1 MLEAV
6 AYFLLGFQLFI
17 LIYFVFVNATY
28 TLFIFV
34 SLLQIFKHMLLV
46 KREQLEAMLSNVLF
60 RPISILV
67 PAYNEEETIVSNVKS
82 LMMLHYPEFEVVV
95 INDGSTDG
103 TLEKLKEH
111 FRLVRIDKPVRLV
124 IKHKPIREVYV
135 SLDYPNLIVV
145 DKENGG
151 KADALNCGIN
161 VCTYPL
167 FCCIDA
173 DSILEEEAL
182 LRASRF
188 FVEDKRVIAVG
199 SVLRALN
206 GSLVKGGKVVEVR
219 APRKWIEVFQVIE
232 YVRGFLTGRTA
243 WNLFNS
249 LLIISGA
256 FGIFRKD
263 AVIEVGGYRHSVGE
277 DMDLVVRLHKHFIE
291 TGVPYRIVFNP
302 DPVCWTQV
310 PSDLKSLLKQRNRWH
325 RGLIDSLLYSKRMFL
340 NPRYGWVGL
349 VGYPYFVFVEA
360 LGPLVEFSGY
370 LGVVLFYLF
379 GLLSREFALLFFL
392 VAFGWGTLISVGSI
406 LLDNF
411 LYKRY
416 GSLRDILKLM
426 IYSLFEVFGYRQLII
441 MERFVATFQFWYRAW
456 GKPKRKSMEKSES

>member
-17 LIYFVFVNATY
+17 LLYFVLVNATY
-28 TLFIFV
+28 TFFIFI
-34 SLLQIFKHMLLV
+34 SLLHIFRHMLLV

-95 INDGSTDG
+95 INDGSTDR

-124 IKHKPIREVYV
+124 IKHKPIREVYI

-199 SVLRALN
+199 SILRALN
-206 GSLVKGGKVVEVR
+206 GSVVKGGKVVEVR
-219 APRKWIEVFQVIE
+219 APKKWIEIFQVIE

-263 AVIEVGGYRHSVGE
+263 AVMEVGGYRHSVGE

-291 TGVPYRIVFNP
+291 TGIPYRIVFNP

-340 NPRYGWVGL
+340 NPKYGWVGL

-379 GLLSREFALLFFL
+379 GFLSREFALLFFL
-392 VAFGWGTLISVGSI
+392 VAFGWGTLISMGSI

-416 GSLRDILKLM
+416 GSLRDIVKLM

-456 GKPKRKSMEKSES
+456 GKPKRKSIEKTES

>member
-17 LIYFVFVNATY
+17 LLYFVFVNATY

-219 APRKWIEVFQVIE
+219 APKKWIEVFQVIE

>member
-1 MLEAV
+1 M
-6 AYFLLGFQLFI
+6 
-17 LIYFVFVNATY
+17 
-28 TLFIFV
+28 
-34 SLLQIFKHMLLV
+34 
-46 KREQLEAMLSNVLF
+46 
-60 RPISILV
+60 
-67 PAYNEEETIVSNVKS
+67 
-82 LMMLHYPEFEVVV
+82 
-95 INDGSTDG
+95 
-103 TLEKLKEH
+103 
-111 FRLVRIDKPVRLV
+111 
-124 IKHKPIREVYV
+124 
-135 SLDYPNLIVV
+135 
-145 DKENGG
+145 
-151 KADALNCGIN
+151 
-161 VCTYPL
+161 
-167 FCCIDA
+167 
-173 DSILEEEAL
+173 
-182 LRASRF
+182 
-188 FVEDKRVIAVG
+188 
-199 SVLRALN
+199 
-206 GSLVKGGKVVEVR
+206 
-219 APRKWIEVFQVIE
+219 
-232 YVRGFLTGRTA
+232 TGRTA

-263 AVIEVGGYRHSVGE
+263 AVMEVGGYRHSVGE

-291 TGVPYRIVFNP
+291 TGIPYRIVFNP

-340 NPRYGWVGL
+340 NPKYGWVGL

-379 GLLSREFALLFFL
+379 GFLSREFALLFFL
-392 VAFGWGTLISVGSI
+392 VAFGWGTLISMGSI

-416 GSLRDILKLM
+416 GSLRDIVKLM

-456 GKPKRKSMEKSES
+456 GKPKRKSIEKTES